1 MYFNSFNKGDSKL
14 KEIVFSIFEVL
25 SQLGYIGIAL
35 GLMIEVIPSEI
46 VLSYGGY
53 LVSTGK
59 IHFWGALLSGVI
71 GGTLA
76 QLFLYWIGLYG
87 GRPFLDKY
95 GKFLL
100 IKKSHLDSSEQ
111 WFQKYGTGVIFTA
124 RFVPVIRHAISI
136 PAGISKMPLSTF
148 SIYTMAAMIP
158 WTVLFLL
165 LGLQLGDHWRE
176 IKEYA
181 KPVILPIIIL
191 AFTSVVIYFLYKKRH

>member
-1 MYFNSFNKGDSKL
+1 V
-14 KEIVFSIFEVL
+14 KEFILSIFDLL
-25 SQLGYIGIAL
+25 SQLGYAGIAL

-53 LVSTGK
+53 LISIGK
-59 IHFWGALLSGVI
+59 ITFIGALIAGVI

-76 QLFLYWIGLYG
+76 QLFLYWIGVYG

-100 IKKSHLDSSEQ
+100 IKQSHLDASER

-136 PAGISKMPLSTF
+136 PAGIARMPLSTF
-148 SIYTMAAMIP
+148 TTYTVAAMIP

-165 LGLQLGDHWRE
+165 LGIELGDHWRD

-181 KPVILPIIIL
+181 KPFLTPIILI
-191 AFTSVVIYFLYKKRH
+191 AAGSIIVYFLYKKKKS

>member
-1 MYFNSFNKGDSKL
+1 M